1 MENPIL
7 DAEILLERYPGK
19 GGWTYAP
26 IPELWQDKTK
36 PFGWVKVTGYI
47 DDYTLP
53 ATHLMPMGNNR
64 LFLPVKAA
72 IRKIIKKEAGQ
83 TVRVK
88 LFRAEQL
95 RDYSEDF
102 LDCLKDEPA
111 AWRNYQLLPTGE
123 QKAYLDYI
131 HAPDKD
137 ATRIERMAESVS
149 RIAEGLCVKKM

>member
-7 DAEILLERYPGK
+7 DTEILLERYPGK

-26 IPELWQDKTK
+26 IPELWQDKSQ

-47 DDYTLP
+47 DDYALP
-53 ATHLMPMGNNR
+53 ETHLMPMGNHR

-83 TVRVK
+83 AVRVK
-88 LFRAEQL
+88 LYRAEKLQ
-95 RDYSEDF
+95 DYSTDF

-111 AWRNYQLLPTGE
+111 ACRNYQALPASE

-131 HAPDKD
+131 HATDKD
-137 ATRIERMAESVS
+137 AIRIERMAESVS
-149 RIAEGLCVKKM
+149 RIAEGLYVKKL